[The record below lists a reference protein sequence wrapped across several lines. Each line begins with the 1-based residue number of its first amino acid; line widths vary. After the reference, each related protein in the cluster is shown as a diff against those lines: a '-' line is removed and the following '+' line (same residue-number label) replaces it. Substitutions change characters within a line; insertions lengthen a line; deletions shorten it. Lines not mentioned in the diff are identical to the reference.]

1 MQLDQLQ
8 LVHQLPAG
16 VPIPRLR
23 ARLLALVEQASNQQ
37 ELTQACLQVTQADYL
52 GLVRKRHQHVRKGAI
67 CQK

>member
-8 LVHQLPAG
+8 LVRQLPAG

-37 ELTQACLQVTQADYL
+37 ELTLACLRVAQADHL
-52 GLVRKRHQHVRKGAI
+52 GLVRKRHQIGRKGAI
-67 CQK
+67 YQ